1 MKIKEF
7 KELKETIENQD
18 FKQNYKTINIIM
30 LVLSVLGNIT
40 SVFLAYFLVD
50 KVFDGINE
58 NYPIFNSICT
68 IILLSSLELLKRD
81 FFKKL
86 SSQYLKTKD
95 LISKNAAPLALISLM
110 IVSLSFYSSI
120 RGARIF
126 SSKSTA
132 IENKKN
138 DESKQFADS
147 IQKIY
152 DSKISVV
159 DNQIQDKNKR
169 MNSKD
174 DEETQLQSQ
183 DVLTWQ
189 QRTRIQDLK
198 NEKVELKT
206 EISSLDSD
214 RVHLKSEEKSIVDDN
229 QTQLNVN
236 ASKKEEDNSSNS
248 FIFVIISSIVEL
260 TILAG
265 VYFNKYYQY
274 RIYSE
279 YKVILEKNSGY
290 QKWEL
295 ADSILNIIYTDDLKI
310 GDKLL
315 SSKTLLDNCRI
326 NEVFLSPKEFNDF
339 LKIFSSIGIFKP
351 SGSIR
356 HVKKTKEQ
364 AIELLKKH
372 YKVE

>member
-95 LISKNAAPLALISLM
+95 LISKNAAPLALIS
-110 IVSLSFYSSI
+110 SLSFYSSI

-339 LKIFSSIGIFKP
+339 LKIFSSIGILKP

-356 HVKKTKEQ
+356 HIKKTKEQ

>member
-132 IENKKN
+132 I
-138 DESKQFADS
+138 
-147 IQKIY
+147 
-152 DSKISVV
+152 
-159 DNQIQDKNKR
+159 
-169 MNSKD
+169 
-174 DEETQLQSQ
+174 
-183 DVLTWQ
+183 
-189 QRTRIQDLK
+189 
-198 NEKVELKT
+198 
-206 EISSLDSD
+206 
-214 RVHLKSEEKSIVDDN
+214 
-229 QTQLNVN
+229 
-236 ASKKEEDNSSNS
+236 
-248 FIFVIISSIVEL
+248 
-260 TILAG
+260 
-265 VYFNKYYQY
+265 
-274 RIYSE
+274 
-279 YKVILEKNSGY
+279 
-290 QKWEL
+290 
-295 ADSILNIIYTDDLKI
+295 
-310 GDKLL
+310 
-315 SSKTLLDNCRI
+315 
-326 NEVFLSPKEFNDF
+326 
-339 LKIFSSIGIFKP
+339 
-351 SGSIR
+351 
-356 HVKKTKEQ
+356 
-364 AIELLKKH
+364 
-372 YKVE
+372 

>member
-1 MKIKEF
+1 M
-7 KELKETIENQD
+7 
-18 FKQNYKTINIIM
+18 
-30 LVLSVLGNIT
+30 
-40 SVFLAYFLVD
+40 
-50 KVFDGINE
+50 
-58 NYPIFNSICT
+58 
-68 IILLSSLELLKRD
+68 
-81 FFKKL
+81 
-86 SSQYLKTKD
+86 
-95 LISKNAAPLALISLM
+95 
-110 IVSLSFYSSI
+110 
-120 RGARIF
+120 
-126 SSKSTA
+126 
-132 IENKKN
+132 
-138 DESKQFADS
+138 
-147 IQKIY
+147 
-152 DSKISVV
+152 
-159 DNQIQDKNKR
+159 
-169 MNSKD
+169 
-174 DEETQLQSQ
+174 
-183 DVLTWQ
+183 
-189 QRTRIQDLK
+189 
-198 NEKVELKT
+198 
-206 EISSLDSD
+206 
-214 RVHLKSEEKSIVDDN
+214 
-229 QTQLNVN
+229 N

-339 LKIFSSIGIFKP
+339 LKIFSSIGILKP

-356 HVKKTKEQ
+356 HDKKTKEQ